1 MSTGT
6 SPSSSPATQAV
17 RLAPEARYADELAR
31 LHAADTDA
39 RPTGWKLSP
48 RAVRRFILGD
58 EKLQVSRKFY
68 GDDPLVDRA
77 IVTLMGHQGLMLV
90 GEPGTAKSLLS
101 ELLAAA
107 VSGDSG
113 LTVQGT
119 AGTTEDH
126 IKYSWNYA
134 LLLAEGP
141 SQRAL
146 VPSAL
151 YQAMRAGK
159 LVRFEEITRCPPE
172 IQDVLISLMS
182 DKQLMIP
189 ELGDDARL
197 YAQRGFNII
206 ATANLRDRGVH
217 EMSSALK
224 RRFNFETVKP
234 IRDHSFEVELVMAQL
249 KRELDGGGESPVDV
263 PRDVVALLVTT
274 FQELRAGQTQ
284 DGTAIK
290 GLDAVMS
297 TAEAVNVAYA
307 AALQARHFNGGRLTV
322 REIAGQLQGVVL
334 KDSTDDVKRVRHY
347 FDTVVRERGKR
358 DAQWKTFTT
367 RRARCGS
374 SCRSRQRSACRAGG
388 RARPAVRR
396 GRRGRVLRAREAP
409 QPGLCIRIEGAAAR
423 GQAGG
428 GAD

>member
-1 MSTGT
+1 MSTNT
-6 SPSSSPATQAV
+6 TQVV
-17 RLAPEARYADELAR
+17 RLAAELRYADELER
-31 LHAADTDA
+31 LAGADKDV
-39 RPTGWKLSP
+39 RPPGWKLSP
-48 RAVRRFILGD
+48 RTVRRFILGD
-58 EKLQVSRKFY
+58 DTLAVSRKFY

-107 VSGDSG
+107 ISGDSG

-141 SQRAL
+141 SERAL
-146 VPSAL
+146 VPSPL

-172 IQDVLISLMS
+172 IQDVMISLMS
-182 DKQLMIP
+182 EKQLMIP
-189 ELGDDARL
+189 ELGDAARL
-197 YAQRGFNII
+197 FAQRGFNII

-224 RRFNFETVKP
+224 RRFNFETVRP
-234 IRDHSFEVELVMAQL
+234 IRDLQFEIDLVMAQVT
-249 KRELDGGGESPVDV
+249 REFGDTERVTV
-263 PRDVVALLVTT
+263 PRDVIALLVTT

-284 DGTAIK
+284 EGTAIK

-307 AALQARHFNGGRLTV
+307 AALQAQHFNDGRLTP

-334 KDSTDDVKRVRHY
+334 KDSQDDAKRVRHY
-347 FDTVVRERGKR
+347 FDTVVRERGRR
-358 DAQWKTFTT
+358 DAQWKAFHD
-367 RRARCGS
+367 
-374 SCRSRQRSACRAGG
+374 
-388 RARPAVRR
+388 
-396 GRRGRVLRAREAP
+396 
-409 QPGLCIRIEGAAAR
+409 AAR
-423 GQAGG
+423 ALWQ
-428 GAD
+428 